1 MSVSE
6 HYEVAVL
13 GGTLSA
19 TIISALLAQ
28 RGYRGILV
36 DQGEL
41 SKNHSSGFFD
51 LSLQDEASSVMQ
63 KVHEELNIG
72 SPKTRQGELADTI
85 LQVIYPD
92 ERIDV
97 LRTRSD
103 FVKELTRAKSNLR
116 SGSLEGF
123 FLSVDELE
131 EQTSTLLETIGT
143 VPPQGFFAKRS
154 FDVAA
159 RRHKSTVQTL
169 DASDF
174 LLEATPN
181 LQLLFEG
188 IAPFISYLDVRNV
201 EDLTQPAFVRPLARL
216 LRGIAPHAGHP
227 TSRSVFVQ
235 SALRSGFEVRNDAA
249 NGIAVRG
256 RQFEITLAN
265 SRRTISSDHLIDA
278 SSDHSGI
285 DVLPQ
290 KLTKS
295 LARTIQAMRPNA
307 SLHSLTFEV
316 NEDVLPPG
324 MERLVLLMNGRKQN
338 REDSEDFTKERGILL
353 INEPI
358 AASQGGRTSRVR
370 ITALYPMSAAE
381 EHVSKKVD
389 KIIKARIQRL
399 IPFLNDGEPRV
410 RSLFEDSKSSQ
421 KTTENLFHPLYDVD
435 RLGYLGFENVS
446 SATAVKNIHLG
457 GPAILPG
464 LGIEGEYLSSFQLC
478 DELDRKTR
486 NIKHPKELG
495 KRISDV
501 TYS

>member
-51 LSLQDEASSVMQ
+51 LSLQDEASAVMQ
-63 KVHEELNIG
+63 KVHEELNLG
-72 SPKTRQGELADTI
+72 SPTTRQGKLGDTI
-85 LQVIYPD
+85 LQVVFPD

-97 LRTRSD
+97 LRSRSD

-116 SGSLEGF
+116 NGSLEGF

-131 EQTSTLLETIGT
+131 EQTSTILETIGII
-143 VPPQGFFAKRS
+143 PPQGFFAKRS

-159 RRHKSTVQTL
+159 RRYKSTVQTL
-169 DASDF
+169 NSSDF
-174 LLEATPN
+174 LLETTSN
-181 LQLLFEG
+181 LQLFFEG
-188 IAPFISYLDVRNV
+188 IAPFISYLDVRNI
-201 EDLTQPAFVRPLARL
+201 EELKQPSFIRPLARL
-216 LRGIAPHAGHP
+216 LRGMAPHASHP
-227 TSRSVFVQ
+227 TSRSLFVQ
-235 SALRSGFEVRNDAA
+235 SAMRSGFEVKNDAA
-249 NGIAVRG
+249 NGITVRG

-265 SRRTISSDHLIDA
+265 SRRTISSDYLIDA

-295 LARTIQAMRPNA
+295 LAGTIQAMRPNA
-307 SLHSLTFEV
+307 SLHSLAFEV
-316 NEDVLPPG
+316 NENVLPPG

-338 REDSEDFTKERGILL
+338 RDDSEDFTRERGILL

-358 AASQGGRTSRVR
+358 AASQGGRTSRTR

-381 EHVSKKVD
+381 EHASKKID

-399 IPFLNDGEPRV
+399 IPFLKDGEPRV
-410 RSLFEDSKSSQ
+410 RSLFEDSKSSYQ
-421 KTTENLFHPLYDVD
+421 TT
-435 RLGYLGFENVS
+435 
-446 SATAVKNIHLG
+446 KN
-457 GPAILPG
+457 
-464 LGIEGEYLSSFQLC
+464 
-478 DELDRKTR
+478 
-486 NIKHPKELG
+486 
-495 KRISDV
+495 
-501 TYS
+501 